1 MDYQKCSEML
11 LDVSELLQTNLAD
24 LAIPERAQVGARHL
38 MVFGPSAFIA
48 ARLLEEEIGNTKPV
62 TVFMG
67 SSFPGD
73 RSIGAIYQGIAK
85 IKRSMEMGG
94 CVMLV
99 HCEDIYESLYDM
111 LNQLLEMVSKMF
123 PLHFPDVPR
132 SCGNHTCCV
141 DIIRCKILSLYVCVC
156 PNRCMYPCT
165 FMEHGFARLEVHST
179 GVTIVKTTVLPRVP
193 AFQKHS
199 FAPGIMYCIRA

>member
-156 PNRCMYPCT
+156 VQT
-165 FMEHGFARLEVHST
+165 A
-179 GVTIVKTTVLPRVP
+179 
-193 AFQKHS
+193 A
-199 FAPGIMYCIRA
+199 CIRAHLWSMVLPGLRYTAQV

>member
-1 MDYQKCSEML
+1 MLDSYSCAHFRHSCSQAGFGNFVGLRDFYAFIKFLDRSSGSATSIPSRLLALAVQRSFGGIPKELLDKVILEPFFKHCSNCCSDYKSCSEMH
-11 LDVSELLQTNLAD
+11 LDVSELLHTNLTD

-48 ARLLEEEIGNTKPV
+48 SRLLEEEIGSSKTV
-62 TVFMG
+62 TALMG

-73 RSIGAIYQGIAK
+73 RSVGAIYHGIAK

-111 LNQLLEMVSKMF
+111 LNQLLE
-123 PLHFPDVPR
+123 
-132 SCGNHTCCV
+132 
-141 DIIRCKILSLYVCVC
+141 IL
-156 PNRCMYPCT
+156 
-165 FMEHGFARLEVHST
+165 
-179 GVTIVKTTVLPRVP
+179 VKWLKSY
-193 AFQKHS
+193 F
-199 FAPGIMYCIRA
+199 I